1 MMAGLTKGKVL
12 DAATINSIHNDM
24 MVYLMSQQE
33 LSDFNGNLPKNDTG
47 HGPMTVREYY
57 TNWFAK
63 DLFNEL
69 EANPSLK
76 AMPIFK
82 YMTFPTVENQDGT
95 EDMSI
100 DIQGIGG
107 LAPHQK
113 DELKE
118 SWAELARVNPLIAR
132 DLFLY
137 NFHKLGFTFSPKSF
151 MNLAPVEVKQAISMP
166 SAENPSRTYVGFLN
180 EVMADRF
187 RLPALGN
194 DFAIQYILN
203 HLDNKK
209 FVFDAK
215 GEDVRDV
222 LKPLVYERGDEA
234 SSRFTLE
241 LTNIGDPKIEGQFVI
256 EKDKDSAYFI
266 PAILSAGM
274 VYIANGTGA
283 VFNEGNTPTSIE
295 YVRMDRL
302 GAKGKSLQYNSYMGN
317 TTPTMEIEDSFVE
330 GNSSQ
335 EVEPVVPVE
344 FNREEAISQI
354 AGEMIAAAKKAGLLA
369 EEESGSGIVE
379 RLKGQKDEDLQDT
392 ITAIREACRK
402 DGIIMLDA
410 EGNMLKGC

>member
-1 MMAGLTKGKVL
+1 
-12 DAATINSIHNDM
+12 
-24 MVYLMSQQE
+24 
-33 LSDFNGNLPKNDTG
+33 
-47 HGPMTVREYY
+47 
-57 TNWFAK
+57 
-63 DLFNEL
+63 
-69 EANPSLK
+69 
-76 AMPIFK
+76 
-82 YMTFPTVENQDGT
+82 
-95 EDMSI
+95 
-100 DIQGIGG
+100 
-107 LAPHQK
+107 
-113 DELKE
+113 
-118 SWAELARVNPLIAR
+118 
-132 DLFLY
+132 
-137 NFHKLGFTFSPKSF
+137 

-166 SAENPSRTYVGFLN
+166 SVENPARTYTDFLKEIMDDN
-180 EVMADRF
+180 FHLANQ
-187 RLPALGN
+187 GN

-215 GEDVRDV
+215 GRAVRDV

-266 PAILSAGM
+266 PAIMIDGM

-302 GAKGKSLQYNSYMGN
+302 GAKGKSLQYNSYMSN
-317 TTPTMEIEDSFVE
+317 TTPSTEVEDSFVE

-379 RLKGQKDEDLQDT
+379 MLKGQKDEDLQDT